1 MALDKRYKILV
12 NILFLLCL
20 FSGSF
25 VLTAL
30 LSYSKEDPSF
40 SNIVFTNSN
49 QEISNICGK
58 FGAYVSDVLYSF
70 FGWTAILMPFIC
82 FFVAFL
88 LLLLKYGKINII
100 NFVVISI
107 LNIFITI
114 ELSVLSGLIYPDKY
128 FLDKFIGGTFGLI
141 GRHFLINL
149 NLFGPVGS
157 LILVCFTFFVTIFL
171 IISLLPVVGFINV
184 NFLKISSGKK
194 KINNAIASIKEK
206 KIKKEKVK
214 VDKGTTKKEKLHN
227 PKENNKG
234 VSKLITDK
242 DEVNYFIPID
252 LLEKKRI
259 KVNSGDDERVL
270 REKGDKLE
278 EKLKGFGVDGTIRS
292 FHPGPIVT
300 LYEFEP
306 AAGIKINRITSLE
319 NDLALAMS
327 ALSVRII
334 APIPGRSVV
343 GIELP
348 NKTMEMVSFRE
359 LIETDEY
366 LNSQSP
372 LTIVLGKDISGKP
385 YIADL
390 RNMPHLL
397 IAGTTG
403 SGKSVCI
410 NAIIA
415 SILFKSSP
423 EIVKFVLI
431 DPKMVELSMYDGIPH
446 LAAPVVTD
454 ARNAPNVLKNV
465 VREMERRYQ
474 LLADKQFR
482 NIESYNNISE
492 NKMNYLVVIV
502 DEFAD
507 LMLISG
513 KEVEQAVIRIS
524 QMARAVGIHLVLATQ
539 RPSVN
544 VITGII
550 KANMPARLS
559 FRVSSKVDSRTILD
573 QNGAETLLGKGDSL
587 FLPPGTSNP
596 IRVHGCFLS
605 DNEVKNIVSYLKTS
619 GIPEYDMDL
628 VTAVQENESGSD
640 EDEDEKYYEAL
651 EFVKQKGEVSISLI
665 QRHLRIG
672 YNRAARIVELMEKK
686 GIISASDGTSRPRK
700 LLI

>member
-1 MALDKRYKILV
+1 MAMNKKYKNVINV
-12 NILFLLCL
+12 LFLLFLC
-20 FSGSF
+20 FGF
-25 VLTAL
+25 FILTAL

-40 SNIVFTNSN
+40 SNIVFTNFN
-49 QEISNICGK
+49 QDINNICGK
-58 FGAYVSDVLYSF
+58 FGAFVSDVLYTF
-70 FGWTAILMPFIC
+70 LGWSAVLVPFIC
-82 FFVAFL
+82 FFIAFL
-88 LLLLKYGKINII
+88 LFLTKYNKLDLISLLFI
-100 NFVVISI
+100 FI
-107 LNIFITI
+107 LNIFLTI
-114 ELSVLSGLIYPDKY
+114 EFSILSGLLYPSKY
-128 FLDKFIGGTFGLI
+128 FLDKFMGGIFGLI
-141 GRHFLINL
+141 GRDFLID
-149 NLFGPVGS
+149 LFGSVGS
-157 LILVCFTFFVTIFL
+157 LIIMAFALLITFFF
-171 IISLLPVVGFINV
+171 IISFLPVIGFIN
-184 NFLKISSGKK
+184 LKIFRKKLQHYKGNEEKIKK
-194 KINNAIASIKEK
+194 KER
-206 KIKKEKVK
+206 KIKKERISEEKQIFK
-214 VDKGTTKKEKLHN
+214 SDKLNNPSREEKNKKKIVN
-227 PKENNKG
+227 SDEN
-234 VSKLITDK
+234 SSR
-242 DEVNYFIPID
+242 YFIPID
-252 LLEKKRI
+252 LLERRKNKSSTI
-259 KVNSGDDERVL
+259 EDEKIL
-270 REKGDKLE
+270 REKGNKLE
-278 EKLKGFGVDGTIRS
+278 EKLKGFGVDGVIRG
-292 FHPGPIVT
+292 FHPGPVVT

-306 AAGIKINRITSLE
+306 APGIKINKITNLE
-319 NDLALAMS
+319 NDIALAMS

-348 NKTMEMVSFRE
+348 NKIMDMVSFRE

-366 LNSQSP
+366 LFSQSP
-372 LTIVLGKDISGKP
+372 LTIVLGKEISGKP

-390 RNMPHLL
+390 RSMPHLL

-410 NAIIA
+410 NSIIA
-415 SILFKSSP
+415 SILFKSAP

-431 DPKMVELSMYDGIPH
+431 DPKMVELSMYEGIPH

-482 NIESYNNISE
+482 NIESYNDISE
-492 NKMNYLVVIV
+492 EKMNYLVVIV

-507 LMLISG
+507 LMLTSG

-605 DNEVKNIVSYLKTS
+605 ENEVKDIVSYLKTI
-619 GIPEYDMDL
+619 GTPEYDMDL
-628 VTAVQENESGSD
+628 VSPAQENGD
-640 EDEDEKYYEAL
+640 EYMQYEEDEKYHEAL
-651 EFVKQKGEVSISLI
+651 EFVRQRGEVSISLI

-672 YNRAARIVELMEKK
+672 YNRAARIVELMEKR
-686 GIISASDGTSRPRK
+686 GIISTSDGTSRPRK
-700 LLI
+700 LLL